1 MNKAAE
7 RLQEGTVHEGTV
19 QEGTVQESIVQEGT
33 VQVGTVQGGTVLED
47 IVQGDTVL
55 GKRGTSRPRT
65 TCIKQIY
72 TELSGQ
78 AYMELRRLTQAKQQW
93 YVQEFHDQHKG

>member
-7 RLQEGTVHEGTV
+7 RLQEGTVLEGIV
-19 QEGTVQESIVQEGT
+19 QEGTVQKSIVQEGT
-33 VQVGTVQGGTVLED
+33 VQEDTVQGGTVQGGTVLED

-65 TCIKQIY
+65 CIKQTY

-78 AYMELRRLTQAKQQW
+78 AYMELR
-93 YVQEFHDQHKG
+93 